1 MEFEIRDDPQG
12 LPEYHEGDRDGGVT
26 EDHRALRN
34 QSSVQPG
41 DYPRDQRREQSLTET
56 QTGND

>member
-12 LPEYHEGDRDGGVT
+12 SWDEHEGDRDGGVVA
-26 EDHRALRN
+26 DHRALRN

-41 DYPRDQRREQSLTET
+41 DYPAEERRAQRLTEVEAA
-56 QTGND
+56 ND